1 MTAAAEPGLER
12 LNTLPRE
19 QAVAELLSCCGSRAW
34 AEAVADARPFADRAA
49 LHETS
54 DAVWSAL
61 GSDDWLEAFRAHP
74 RIGER
79 AAAEHRGAAWSEQEQ
94 SRVLNAGDEARAELA
109 ALNGLY
115 ERRFGHIF
123 LICATG
129 MDAAEIR
136 DAIQQRMHNDPAAEL
151 RIAAEEQRKIIRLRL
166 ERLL

>member
-12 LNTLPRE
+12 LNALPRE
-19 QAVAELLSCCGSRAW
+19 QAVAELLSCCGSGAW
-34 AEAVADARPFADRAA
+34 AEAVADARPFPDRAA
-49 LHETS
+49 LHTTS
-54 DAVWSAL
+54 DAAWNAL
-61 GSDDWLEAFRAHP
+61 RGDDWLEAFRAHP

-79 AAAEHRGAAWSEQEQ
+79 AGAEHRGAGWSEQEQ
-94 SRVLNAGDEARAELA
+94 SHVLRAGDDARAELA

-129 MDAAEIR
+129 LDATEIR
-136 DAIQQRMHNDPAAEL
+136 DALQQRLHNDPADEL
-151 RIAAEEQRKIIRLRL
+151 RIAAEEQRKITRLRL